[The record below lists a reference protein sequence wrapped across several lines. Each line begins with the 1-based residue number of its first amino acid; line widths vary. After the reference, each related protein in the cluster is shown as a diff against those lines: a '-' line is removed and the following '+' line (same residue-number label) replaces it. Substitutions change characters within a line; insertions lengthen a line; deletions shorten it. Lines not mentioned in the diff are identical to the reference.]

1 MIDIMMIYDN
11 GACIINV
18 NKCKCTS
25 FPKFSHIQYKNFYE
39 QSIEIGRGKNSKE
52 KSRNGG
58 RPLSNG

>member
-1 MIDIMMIYDN
+1 MARGLLMCN
-11 GACIINV
+11 L